1 MKLIEALRIA
11 GSVTPES
18 GAHLNVLLATGF
30 SPLHLQT
37 FLAAHLRMAFPN
49 HRLNLETGLYG
60 DLAGTLERLGDK
72 PLDAGIVAIEWTDL
86 DRRLGIRSL
95 GGWGP
100 RDLPNIVDTVR
111 GNARRIE
118 NAVRN
123 RGGVVSVAVSL
134 PTLPLPPA
142 AFTSGWQASDFDL
155 GLRECV
161 SELASR
167 LARCKSTSIV
177 NPQRLDRLS
186 PPGTRFSVKSELQYG
201 FPYYLAHADVMA
213 EQLALLV
220 QRRPPKKGLIT
231 DLDDTLWSGIVGE
244 VGAQGVFWDL
254 DHDSQMHGVYQQML
268 CSLAESGVLIA
279 AASKNSPESVAEV
292 FRREDLLLPEKHVF
306 PVEVHWG
313 AKSNSVARIL
323 ETWNIGADAVAF
335 VDDSPMEL
343 VAVRNAFPELECIQF
358 PTGNDQA
365 IYELLETLR
374 DMFGKPRISE
384 EDQVRLENIRG
395 WQSVREELNTVDGDP
410 SDFLE
415 ELDGQITL
423 EFTKVP
429 CAPRALQLVNK
440 TNQFNLNGNRYTEAA
455 WLSYL
460 QQPDTFLLVLSYQD
474 RYGRLGKIGVIT
486 GRTTAHDVFVDNW
499 VMSCRAF
506 ARQIE
511 HRCLEQLF
519 ERFHANEITF
529 NFVATARN
537 TPLQNFFKPFLREAP
552 TESFRLGRQVFAEK
566 CPPLLHRVTESEP
579 SPSPV
584 A

>member
-11 GSVTPES
+11 GAATPEL
-18 GAHLNVLLATGF
+18 GTPLNVLLATGF
-30 SPLHLQT
+30 SPLHLRT

-49 HRLNLETGLYG
+49 HGVSIESGLYG
-60 DLAGTLERLGDK
+60 DLAGTLERLGEK
-72 PLDAGIVAIEWTDL
+72 PLDAAIVAIEWTDL

-95 GGWGP
+95 GGWSP
-100 RDLPNIVDTVR
+100 HDLPNIADTVR
-111 GNARRIE
+111 ANARCIE
-118 NAVRN
+118 DAICNRRSAVP
-123 RGGVVSVAVSL
+123 VSVCL

-142 AFTSGWQASDFDL
+142 AFTAGWQASTFDL
-155 GLRECV
+155 DLRKCV

-167 LARCKSTSIV
+167 LAQCKGTSIV
-177 NPQRLDRLS
+177 NPQRMDRLS
-186 PPGTRFSVKSELQYG
+186 PPGARFSVKSELQYG
-201 FPYYLAHADVMA
+201 FPYALEHADIVA
-213 EQLALLV
+213 EQLALLAEA
-220 QRRPPKKGLIT
+220 RPHKKGLIT

-254 DHDSQMHGVYQQML
+254 DHDGQMHGVYQQML
-268 CSLAESGVLIA
+268 RSLAESGVLIA
-279 AASKNSPESVAEV
+279 AASKNNPDAVAEV

-306 PVEVHWG
+306 PVEAHWG
-313 AKSNSVARIL
+313 AKSKSVARIL
-323 ETWNIGADAVAF
+323 ETWNVGAESVVF

-343 VAVRNAFPELECIQF
+343 AEVRNAFSELECIQF

-374 DMFGKPRISE
+374 DIFGKPQILE
-384 EDQVRLENIRG
+384 EDQVRLQSIRN
-395 WQSVREELNTVDGDP
+395 WQGVREKLNTAAS

-415 ELDGQITL
+415 DIDGQINL
-423 EFTKVP
+423 GFTK
-429 CAPRALQLVNK
+429 APYDARALQLVNK

-460 QQPDTFLLVLSYQD
+460 HQPETFLLLVSYED
-474 RYGRLGKIGVIT
+474 RYGRLGKIAVIT
-486 GRTTAHDVFVDNW
+486 GHTTANAVFVDNW

-506 ARQIE
+506 ARKIE
-511 HRCLEQLF
+511 YRCLEQLF
-519 ERFHANEITF
+519 ERYQANEIVF

-537 TPLQNFFKPFLREAP
+537 TPLQDFFKPFLGKAP
-552 TESFRLGRQVFAEK
+552 NEIFRLARRAFVEK
-566 CPPLLHRVTESEP
+566 CPRLRHRLTESES